1 MVLRTLTSIH
11 YVMPAKAGM
20 TAKDVG
26 NATGLPG
33 ASLVHYSDASETLS
47 KHFSMDTGSE
57 AGMTPF
63 RFSIALLCAG
73 N

>member
-1 MVLRTLTSIH
+1 
-11 YVMPAKAGM
+11 MPAKAGM
-20 TAKDVG
+20 TAKDTQSTRDARGTGSGG

-33 ASLVHYSDASETLS
+33 ATLVHYSDASETLS

-63 RFSIALLCAG
+63 QFSIALLCAG